1 MEQWKKSLGDLKQAV
16 SREYNQVNK
25 LLFDVGVRK
34 QQVDIIDN
42 KILFITHHKRV
53 HAMRSIDAR
62 NRELTRT
69 MDVMLIDEF
78 KNHLCKH
85 FTVTFGFSIVSIL
98 KDYDPYTELTATV
111 IVLDRDI
118 TAYLHTPQTNT
129 NRLAE

>member
-1 MEQWKKSLGDLKQAV
+1 MEQWKKSLGDLKQAI

-34 QQVDIIDN
+34 QQVDVVDN

-53 HAMRSIDAR
+53 HAMRSIDGK

-78 KNHLCKH
+78 KNHLRKH

-111 IVLDRDI
+111 IVLDRAV
-118 TAYLHTPQTNT
+118 TAYLHPQQSNI